1 MSLGWLIAIPAC
13 VAGARWFT
21 AGDRARRFTAPP
33 PCEQPSGRTH
43 AARAAWALRRTARA
57 SFGNAVSGVI
67 LVRHVLAHP
76 LRYRGGAIGYPVYWA
91 GDMLTLY
98 ASLRGFGAHL
108 APELLILAYASGN
121 VITSLP
127 LPAGGAG
134 GVEAAGALTLHVV
147 GVALAPAL
155 LAVFVYRLV
164 TFWLPVLPALL
175 LVPSMRRLG
184 EKLSSVPHSERDPD
198 ERISFRP
205 PADAAA

>member
-1 MSLGWLIAIPAC
+1 
-13 VAGARWFT
+13 
-21 AGDRARRFTAPP
+21 
-33 PCEQPSGRTH
+33 
-43 AARAAWALRRTARA
+43 
-57 SFGNAVSGVI
+57 
-67 LVRHVLAHP
+67 
-76 LRYRGGAIGYPVYWA
+76 
-91 GDMLTLY
+91 
-98 ASLRGFGAHL
+98 
-108 APELLILAYASGN
+108 
-121 VITSLP
+121 
-127 LPAGGAG
+127 
-134 GVEAAGALTLHVV
+134 VEAAGALTLHVV